1 LKTSSFQYIE
11 GGGMMISAEAV
22 EQYTTANFVKKF
34 NLEIHN
40 DKALL
45 EWSSHGNKN
54 IATVNIVKII

>member
-1 LKTSSFQYIE
+1 
-11 GGGMMISAEAV
+11 MMISAEAV

-54 IATVNIVKII
+54 IATVNIVRII